1 MENLLIAV
9 IPSLFS
15 ILAIIITG
23 VFNNKKITQE
33 LKASSELSDS
43 KLDDKLD
50 KYSELTDMKIK
61 QLAETTNIQIK
72 QLTAETRIHNNFAQK
87 IPVIEQRLIV
97 VENRADKLEKVLHNE

>member
-1 MENLLIAV
+1 MEIFLSAI
-9 IPSLFS
+9 IPSIFS
-15 ILAIIITG
+15 ILAIIVTA

-87 IPVIEQRLIV
+87 IPVLEQRLFTA
-97 VENRADKLEKVLHNE
+97 ENRIDKVERELHNE